1 MTRETYDVQL
11 LSIELIDANPFQPR
25 KTFCDDGL
33 LELADSINE
42 IGLIQPISVRK
53 KSDGRYELIAGERRL
68 RACKIAEISNVPSI
82 IIQMNDNESAVVALV
97 ENLQREDLNFI
108 EEAEGYLRLVED
120 HGFSQKEIA
129 QQIGKNQ
136 STVSNKLRILKLPP
150 IAKDLIL
157 QNNLTERHARAL
169 LKVEDDDLKVKA
181 IKQVIKNDL
190 NVKKTEALIESYMAL
205 QKDQKR
211 KSQRVFSKMN
221 YKIYV
226 NTIKQAY
233 QAIVDTGLNVQY
245 KEKDNDDYIEV
256 VVRIPKQ

>member
-1 MTRETYDVQL
+1 MTRETYDVQF
-11 LSIELIDANPFQPR
+11 LSIELIDANPYQPR
-25 KTFCDDGL
+25 KTFSDDGL
-33 LELADSINE
+33 IELSDSIKE
-42 IGLIQPISVRK
+42 IGLIQPISVRQIEG
-53 KSDGRYELIAGERRL
+53 GRYELIAGERRL
-68 RACKIAEISNVPSI
+68 RACKLAEIFNVPSLI
-82 IIQMNDNESAVVALV
+82 VQMKDNESAIVALV

-120 HGFSQKEIA
+120 HGFSQKNIA
-129 QQIGKNQ
+129 QKIGKNQ
-136 STVSNKLRILKLPP
+136 STVSNKLRILKLPT
-150 IAKDLIL
+150 IAKDLIV

-169 LKVEDDDLKVKA
+169 LKVEDDELKVKA

-190 NVKKTEALIESYMAL
+190 NVKNTEVLIESYMTL
-205 QKDQKR
+205 QKEKKR
-211 KSQRVFSKMN
+211 KTQRVFSKMN

-245 KEKDNDDYIEV
+245 NERDSDDYIEV